1 MDEVQLYV
9 RKGLVKF
16 KVYDN
21 EETANNEKL
30 ACAKSSAVAH
40 SKKYYFCENNTIT
53 EEIYKAI
60 ATMRNTLKLRTN
72 LGIEWSVGRNWLE
85 TH

>member
-21 EETANNEKL
+21 EETAKSEKL
-30 ACAKSSAVAH
+30 GYTKSSAVAH

-60 ATMRNTLKLRTN
+60 STMRNTLKLRTN

>member
-21 EETANNEKL
+21 EEEAKNEKL
-30 ACAKSSAVAH
+30 GYTKSSAVAH
-40 SKKYYFCENNTIT
+40 SKKHYFCENNIVT

-60 ATMRNTLKLRTN
+60 TTMRQTLKLRTN